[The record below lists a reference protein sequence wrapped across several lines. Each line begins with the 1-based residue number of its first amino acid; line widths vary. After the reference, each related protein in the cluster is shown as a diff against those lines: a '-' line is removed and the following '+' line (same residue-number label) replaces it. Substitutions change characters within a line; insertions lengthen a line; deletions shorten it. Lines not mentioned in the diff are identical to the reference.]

1 MQMSQQHQQKRFET
15 SSRRFAKI
23 SSQSMERSVGQE
35 VAVKKSTVK
44 VDGQETCSGRLQLR
58 GCRKPAYGQRRL

>member
-35 VAVKKSTVK
+35 VDGQEVDGQKSTVK
-44 VDGQETCSGRLQLR
+44 PVAEGCS
-58 GCRKPAYGQRRL
+58 